1 MTITFDCPGCGGI
14 CAFRGRYAGRTARCI
29 RCNQQFV
36 IPSENDLP
44 AEKIGT
50 EFQYDDPVPGF
61 FAAAVKNIR
70 QTFFNCKNATGLLF
84 VVLLVCLKFVI
95 RHENCDYILINV
107 RLYVPLGLMLATGM
121 MGCLFWYYMEIV
133 SSTAFGNND
142 LPDIDMGTP
151 AKLFGSALSCLYRFL
166 IALAV
171 VQTPFIVAW
180 LVLAKLQIQ
189 VTWLLYALSAAGLF
203 VFPIAILTMAVG
215 GDLSLLARPDYLI
228 RPIVKAFLAYLVPAA
243 MVIAAAFFQWK
254 TFAYGLDKGQI
265 PAETA
270 TLLSM
275 DIAAAMLAVL
285 AMRTTGL
292 FYRHYSCHMTW

>member
-14 CAFRGRYAGRTARCI
+14 CAFRRRYAGRTARCM

-44 AEKIGT
+44 AEKIEI
-50 EFQYDDPVPGF
+50 EFQYDDPIPGF
-61 FAAAVKNIR
+61 FAAAVKGVR
-70 QTFFNCKNATGLLF
+70 ETFLNWKNATGLLF
-84 VVLLVCLKFVI
+84 VALLVCLKFVV
-95 RHENCDYILINV
+95 RHQNCDLYLVRV
-107 RLYVPLGLMLATGM
+107 RLYVPFGLIMAAGM

-133 SSTAFGNND
+133 CSAAFGDND

-151 AKLFGSALSCLYRFL
+151 ARLVGSALSSLYNFFV
-166 IALAV
+166 ALTV
-171 VQTPFIVAW
+171 VQVPFIVVG
-180 LVLAKLQIQ
+180 LTLIKLQIQ
-189 VTWLLYALSAAGLF
+189 ATWLLYALSTAGLF
-203 VFPIAILTMAVG
+203 VFPIAVLTMAVG
-215 GDLSLLARPDYLI
+215 GDLNMLTHPNYLI
-228 RPIVKAFLAYLVPAA
+228 RPIVKAFSAYLVPAL

-254 TFAYGLDKGQI
+254 TFAYGLDIGQS

-270 TLLSM
+270 TLLSA